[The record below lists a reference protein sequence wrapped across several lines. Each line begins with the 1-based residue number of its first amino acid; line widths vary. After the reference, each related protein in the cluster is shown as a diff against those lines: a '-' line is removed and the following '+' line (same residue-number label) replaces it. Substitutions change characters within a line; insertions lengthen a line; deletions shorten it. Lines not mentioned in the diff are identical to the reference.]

1 MPLPTTRVLRRL
13 PLIIACL
20 AAFAPAALHAQP
32 TVRPGAR
39 VRVLTV
45 SADTLMYGTVV
56 GLDSA
61 SLLLAPTPDSESL
74 RVPLAG
80 LERLEV
86 SRGRKPST
94 LLGAA
99 VGAVVG
105 AGTGL
110 GVALLL
116 AEPDDCEFVCGAVQV
131 GSAVI
136 GGTLGLGWGAVIGL
150 QTPRGP
156 ERWRPVP
163 IPARPAASRP

>member
-1 MPLPTTRVLRRL
+1 MPLPTTRILRHL

-20 AAFAPAALHAQP
+20 AVLAPAALDAQP

-39 VRVLTV
+39 VRLLVP

-56 GLDSA
+56 ALDSA

-74 RVPLAG
+74 RVPLAA

-105 AGTGL
+105 AGAGL
-110 GVALLL
+110 GAALLL
-116 AEPDDCEFVCGAVQV
+116 TDPEDCEFVCGAVQV

-136 GGTLGLGWGAVIGL
+136 GGTLGVGWGAVIGL

-163 IPARPAASRP
+163 VPGRAAGSRP